1 MNLLDL
7 ILLLPLVGFL
17 VTLLI
22 PRSLSQAIRLFT
34 LTISLVTLAAGLAL
48 ATHYHAGPSPM
59 FVTDI
64 IWVQSPEIH
73 YHVAADGIGLWMIVL
88 STFLTP
94 LAILASWTS
103 VVKRTKE
110 YFALILLLEFG
121 LIGVFAAYDLFL
133 FYVFW
138 EVSIVPF
145 LFLIGIWGGDR
156 RAYASVKFFVYT
168 MAGSVLMLASMIF
181 IYTRAH
187 TFDLSEILD
196 QLSGG
201 RLIFSHAQQNL
212 LFLGFFAAFAI
223 KGPIFPLHTWLPDF
237 HEQAPPPVSMMLL
250 KLGVFGMLRFC
261 LPLFPGASRDN
272 APWIIV
278 LAIIGI
284 LYGALLALAET
295 NILRLIAYSSV
306 SHVGFMVLGI
316 FTFTQVGTDGA
327 VYQLINHGIA
337 TGGLFLVTGL
347 LIQRRKS
354 NLIADYGGMAHVA
367 PWLAT
372 AFLITTLA
380 GIGLP
385 TLNSFVGEFL
395 VLLGAAQAHFRYAVF
410 AAIGVI
416 LSACYMLWLYQ
427 RLFYGPAPDLARLY
441 GQGPA
446 RRFDLDAREW
456 LCVIPLIVMMFWLG
470 IGTRTFLPAITGAT
484 AHMLEDSKQNVPFR
498 VQGPHELPLEARRA
512 N

>member
-1 MNLLDL
+1 MNLLDI
-7 ILLLPLVGFL
+7 ILLLPLAGFAL
-17 VTLLI
+17 TLLI
-22 PRSLSQAIRLFT
+22 PKSQGTVIRGFALVVSL
-34 LTISLVTLAAGLAL
+34 LTFAGALSL
-48 ATHYHAGPSPM
+48 ATHYHPGPSPM

-64 IWVQSPEIH
+64 VWVQSPEIH
-73 YHVAADGIGLWMIVL
+73 YHVIADGIGLWMIVL
-88 STFLTP
+88 SAFLTP

-103 VVKRTKE
+103 IVKRAKE

-133 FYVFW
+133 YYVFW

-145 LFLIGIWGGDR
+145 LFLIGIWGGQR
-156 RAYASVKFFVYT
+156 RAYASLKFFVYT
-168 MAGSVLMLASMIF
+168 MAGSVLMLAGMIY
-181 IYTRAH
+181 IYTRAK
-187 TFDLSEILD
+187 TFDVSEILN
-196 QLSGG
+196 QLAGG
-201 RLIFSHAQQNL
+201 RLTFSHTEQML

-223 KGPIFPLHTWLPDF
+223 KGPVFPFHTWLPDF
-237 HEQAPPPVSMMLL
+237 HEQAPAPVSMLLL

-261 LPLFPGASRDN
+261 LPLFPGAARDN
-272 APWIIV
+272 APWIVV

-284 LYGALLALAET
+284 IYGALLALGET

-316 FTFTQVGTDGA
+316 FTFTQLGTDGA
-327 VYQLINHGIA
+327 VYQLINHGIS
-337 TGGLFLVTGL
+337 TGGLFLITGL

-354 NLIADYGGMAHVA
+354 TQIADFGGVAHVA

-372 AFLITTLA
+372 AYLITTLA

-385 TLNSFVGEFL
+385 TLNSFVGEYL
-395 VLLGAAQAHFRYAVF
+395 VLQGAAQANFRYAVF

-427 RLFYGPAPDLARLY
+427 RLFYGDKPD
-441 GQGPA
+441 
-446 RRFDLDAREW
+446 RRYADLDAREW
-456 LCVIPLIVMMFWLG
+456 LCIVPLIVMMFWLG
-470 IGTRTFLPAITGAT
+470 IGTQTFLPAITGAT
-484 AHMLEDSKQNVPFR
+484 AHILEDGKQNVPFR
-498 VQGPHELPLEARRA
+498 VEVTPAAPPLEAHRA

>member
-1 MNLLDL
+1 MNLLDV
-7 ILLLPLVGFL
+7 I
-17 VTLLI
+17 LLI
-22 PRSLSQAIRLFT
+22 PLAGFLIAMLLPKSQPQLVRLFA
-34 LTISLVTLAAGLAL
+34 LAVSIVTFAGGLAL

-64 IWVQSPEIH
+64 VWVQSPEIH
-73 YHVAADGIGLWMIVL
+73 YHVVADGIGLWMIVL

-94 LAILASWTS
+94 LAVLASWNLIG
-103 VVKRTKE
+103 KRVKE

-145 LFLIGIWGGDR
+145 LFLIGIWGGER
-156 RAYASVKFFVYT
+156 RAYASLKFFVYT
-168 MAGSVLMLASMIF
+168 MAGSVLMLTSMIF
-181 IYTRAH
+181 IYTRAK
-187 TFDLSEILD
+187 TFDLTEILN
-196 QLSGG
+196 QLAGG
-201 RLIFSHAQQNL
+201 QLVFSHTEQTL

-223 KGPIFPLHTWLPDF
+223 KGPIFPFHTWLPDF
-237 HEQAPPPVSMMLL
+237 HEQAPAPVSMLLL
-250 KLGVFGMLRFC
+250 KLGVFGLIRFC
-261 LPLFPGASRDN
+261 LPLFPLASREN

-316 FTFTQVGTDGA
+316 FTFTQLGTDGA
-327 VYQLINHGIA
+327 VYQMINHGIA
-337 TGGLFLVTGL
+337 TGGLFLIVGL
-347 LIQRRKS
+347 LIERRKS
-354 NLIADYGGMAHVA
+354 TAISDFGGVAHVA
-367 PWLAT
+367 PWLST
-372 AFLITTLA
+372 AFLITLLA

-395 VLLGAAQAHFRYAVF
+395 ILQGAAQANFRFAVF

-427 RLFYGPAPDLARLY
+427 RMFFGSKPDRSY
-441 GQGPA
+441 P
-446 RRFDLDAREW
+446 DLDAREW
-456 LCVIPLIVMMFWLG
+456 LCMAPLVIMMFWLG
-470 IGTRTFLPAITGAT
+470 IGTQTFLPAITGAT
-484 AHMLEDSKQNVPFR
+484 AHILEDSKQNVPLR
-498 VQGPHELPLEARRA
+498 VQSPSSFPMEARSA
-512 N
+512 H

>member
-1 MNLLDL
+1 MNLLDI
-7 ILLLPLVGFL
+7 ILLLPLVGFCL
-17 VTLLI
+17 IFLI
-22 PRSLSQAIRLFT
+22 PKSQVQAIRLFA
-34 LTISLVTLAAGLAL
+34 LLISLATLGGGLSLAA
-48 ATHYHAGPSPM
+48 HYHPGPSPM
-59 FVTDI
+59 FVTDVV
-64 IWVQSPEIH
+64 WVQSPEIH
-73 YHVAADGIGLWMIVL
+73 YHVIADGIGLWMIVL

-103 VVKRTKE
+103 ITSRVKE
-110 YFALILLLEFG
+110 FFAFVLLLEFG

-145 LFLIGIWGGDR
+145 LFLIGIWGGER
-156 RAYASVKFFVYT
+156 RAYASLKFFVYT
-168 MAGSVLMLASMIF
+168 MAGSVLMLASLIY
-181 IYTRAH
+181 IYTRTK
-187 TFDLSEILD
+187 TFDVSEILN
-196 QLSGG
+196 QLAGG
-201 RLIFSHAQQNL
+201 RLVFTQSEQTL

-223 KGPIFPLHTWLPDF
+223 KGPVFPFHTWLPDF
-237 HEQAPPPVSMMLL
+237 HEQAPSPVSMLLL
-250 KLGVFGMLRFC
+250 KLGVFGMIRFC
-261 LPLFPGASRDN
+261 IPLFPGGARDN

-284 LYGALLALAET
+284 IYGALLALGET

-316 FTFTQVGTDGA
+316 FTFTQLGTDGA
-327 VYQLINHGIA
+327 VYQMINHGIS
-337 TGGLFLVTGL
+337 TGGLFLIAGL

-354 NLIADYGGMAHVA
+354 AEIADFGGVAHVA

-372 AFLITTLA
+372 SFLITTLA

-385 TLNSFVGEFL
+385 TLNSFVGEYL
-395 VLLGAAQAHFRYAVF
+395 VLQGAAQANFRYAIF

-427 RLFYGPAPDLARLY
+427 RLFYGDKPSRTYL
-441 GQGPA
+441 
-446 RRFDLDAREW
+446 DLDFRE
-456 LCVIPLIVMMFWLG
+456 LVCVVPLLLMMFWLG
-470 IGTRTFLPAITGAT
+470 IGTQTFLPAITGAT
-484 AHMLEDSKQNVPFR
+484 AHILEDGKQNMPLR
-498 VQGPHELPLEARRA
+498 VEAGSAVVLGAHGA

>member
-1 MNLLDL
+1 MNLLDI
-7 ILLLPLVGFL
+7 ILLVPLVGFAL
-17 VTLLI
+17 TLFI
-22 PRSLSQAIRLFT
+22 PKSQVQLIRLFA
-34 LTISLVTLAAGLAL
+34 LAVSLITFAAGLSL
-48 ATHYHAGPSPM
+48 ATHFHAGPSPM

-73 YHVAADGIGLWMIVL
+73 YHVIADGIGLWMIVL

-103 VVKRTKE
+103 ITKRAKE

-145 LFLIGIWGGDR
+145 LFLIGIWGGER
-156 RAYASVKFFVYT
+156 RSYASIKFFVYT
-168 MAGSVLMLASMIF
+168 MAGSVLMLTSMIY
-181 IYTRAH
+181 IYTRTK
-187 TFDLSEILD
+187 TFDVSEILNE
-196 QLSGG
+196 LAGG
-201 RLIFSHAQQNL
+201 RLVFSHTEQTL

-223 KGPIFPLHTWLPDF
+223 KGPVFPFHTWLPDF

-261 LPLFPGASRDN
+261 LPLFPAASRDN

-284 LYGALLALAET
+284 IYGALLALGET
-295 NILRLIAYSSV
+295 NVLRLIAYSSV

-316 FTFTQVGTDGA
+316 FTFTQLGTDGA
-327 VYQLINHGIA
+327 VYQLINHGIS
-337 TGGLFLVTGL
+337 TGGLFLITGL

-354 NLIADYGGMAHVA
+354 AQINDFGGVAHVA

-372 AFLITTLA
+372 VFLITTLA

-385 TLNSFVGEFL
+385 TLNSFVGEYL
-395 VLLGAAQAHFRYAVF
+395 VLQGAAQANFRYAVF

-427 RLFYGPAPDLARLY
+427 RMFYGAKPERAYPDL
-441 GQGPA
+441 
-446 RRFDLDAREW
+446 DVREW
-456 LCVIPLIVMMFWLG
+456 LCVVPLIVMMFWLG
-470 IGTRTFLPAITGAT
+470 IGTQTFLPAITGAT
-484 AHMLEDSKQNVPFR
+484 AHILEDSKQNMPFR
-498 VQGPHELPLEARRA
+498 VQAGPAPPTEARGA